1 MAYTVNVEPAHLRA
15 AQIAERATES
25 GKTEPFYEYQ
35 SQSYDLPVIF
45 LPLGLPI
52 YRMANFRTRTAQQAY
67 ARRESKPADYF
78 ASGEE
83 NEATQQR
90 QHEFLLKYA
99 NTGREGSRSEEHTS
113 NSSH

>member
-1 MAYTVNVEPAHLRA
+1 
-15 AQIAERATES
+15 
-25 GKTEPFYEYQ
+25 
-35 SQSYDLPVIF
+35 
-45 LPLGLPI
+45 
-52 YRMANFRTRTAQQAY
+52 MANFRTRTAQQAY

-99 NTGREGSRSEEHTS
+99 NTGREGSIAPIIDVLKAERQRQQIGRASCRERVCQYVKIAVVAVS
-113 NSSH
+113 LKKKKKRIK